1 MDKLVI
7 TGGVPLVGEIAI
19 SGAKNA
25 ALPLMATALMATD
38 GMVLD
43 NLPCLADTDCM
54 CELLGHLGVLSERHG
69 DSVSFAPADEGA
81 LTDAPYEIVRK
92 MRASVLVLG
101 PLLARYGRARVSL
114 PGGCAIGTRPV
125 DLHIAAMVA
134 LGAEVTLEDGYI
146 LAEAVGGLTGGDV
159 VFSTVSVGAT
169 ENVLMA
175 AALANGTSRIINA
188 AREPEIIDLADCLN
202 TMGAKINGQGT
213 DVITVEG
220 VTALTSCRH
229 SVIADRIEAGTFA
242 LAAAITRG
250 QVTLTRARPDH
261 LASLF
266 AAMAA
271 AGVQVEI
278 DGGCITIGASERP
291 RPVDITTDPYPG
303 FPTDLQAQFMAMMA
317 VASGTSQISE
327 TIFENR
333 FMHVP
338 ELARMGANVQ
348 VNGGTAIVRGI
359 PQLTA
364 APVMAT
370 DLRASVSLVLAG
382 LAATGDTVL
391 QRVYHLDRGYDRLEE
406 KLNACGAMIRR
417 VKS

>member
-1 MDKLVI
+1 MDKLLI
-7 TGGVPLVGEIAI
+7 TGGARLEGEIPI

-25 ALPLMATALMATD
+25 ALPLMACALMAEK

-43 NLPCLADTDCM
+43 NLPALADTNSM
-54 CELLGHLGVLSERHG
+54 CELLNHLGVETARDG
-69 DSVSFAPADEGA
+69 ETVQFGAAVDSV
-81 LTDAPYEIVRK
+81 TDAPYEIVSK

-125 DLHIAAMVA
+125 DLHIMGMEK
-134 LGAEVTLEDGYI
+134 LGAKVTLEDGYV
-146 LAEAVGGLTGGDV
+146 LAEAPSGLKGASI
-159 VFSTVSVGAT
+159 VFPVVSVGAT

-175 AALANGTSRIINA
+175 AALADGVTTMTNV
-188 AREPEIIDLADCLN
+188 AREPEIVDLADCLN
-202 TMGAKINGQGT
+202 ALGAKITGQGT
-213 DVITVEG
+213 DTITVHG
-220 VTALTSCRH
+220 VSSLDACRH
-229 SVIADRIEAGTFA
+229 SVIPDRIETGTFA
-242 LAAAITRG
+242 LAAAITQG
-250 QVTLTRARPDH
+250 EVKLTKARPDH

-271 AGVQVEI
+271 SGVQVEI
-278 DGGCITIGASERP
+278 NDHDVTITADHRP
-291 RPVDITTDPYPG
+291 RPVDIITDPYPG
-303 FPTDLQAQFMAMMA
+303 FPTDLQAQFMALMCM
-317 VASGTSQISE
+317 ASGTSQISE

-338 ELARMGANVQ
+338 ELTRMGANIQ
-348 VNGGTAIVRGI
+348 VNGGNAVIRGVDS
-359 PQLTA
+359 LTA

-382 LAATGDTVL
+382 LVARGDTVL

-406 KLNACGAMIRR
+406 KLQNCGATIRR
-417 VKS
+417 VS

>member
-1 MDKLVI
+1 MDKLLI
-7 TGGVPLVGEIAI
+7 TGGTALKGEIAI

-25 ALPLMATALMATD
+25 ALPLMATALMAEE

-43 NLPCLADTDCM
+43 NLPSLADTDCM
-54 CELLGHLGVLSERHG
+54 CELLAHLGVESVREG
-69 DSVSFAPADEGA
+69 DTVSFASARGA
-81 LTDAPYEIVRK
+81 ETDAPYEIVRK

-114 PGGCAIGTRPV
+114 PGGCAIGSRPV
-125 DLHIAAMVA
+125 DLHIMAMEA
-134 LGAEVTLEDGYI
+134 LGAKVTLEEGDV
-146 LAEAVGGLTGGDV
+146 LAEAAGGLIGGDV
-159 VFSTVSVGAT
+159 VFPTVSVGAT

-175 AALANGTSRIINA
+175 AALAKGTSRLINV
-188 AREPEIIDLADCLN
+188 AREPEIIDLAECLIA
-202 TMGAKINGQGT
+202 MGAKISGQGT
-213 DVITVEG
+213 DVIEVEG

-229 SVIADRIEAGTFA
+229 AVVADRIEAGTFA
-242 LAAAITRG
+242 LAAAITQG
-250 QVTLTRARPDH
+250 QITLTHARADH

-271 AGVQVEI
+271 SGVQVEI
-278 DGGCITIGASERP
+278 DGDRITVTATERP

-303 FPTDLQAQFMAMMA
+303 FPTDLQAQFMALMT
-317 VASGTSQISE
+317 VASGTSQVAE

-338 ELARMGANVQ
+338 ELARMGANIQ
-348 VNGGTAIVRGI
+348 VNGGHALVRGVE
-359 PQLTA
+359 QLTA

-370 DLRASVSLVLAG
+370 DLRASVSLVLAALVAEG
-382 LAATGDTVL
+382 ETTL

-406 KLNACGAMIRR
+406 KLSACGAKIRR
-417 VKS
+417 VRG